1 MILLHNYKSVAVRR
15 FSRIKKISIK
25 SEHNFKIADGS
36 DRPPRS
42 ADMTASTK
50 SPQPTAARGIAS
62 RLSLA
67 AKLYAI
73 FALFAV
79 LTAAITALSEYNTRS
94 NTELTEAVAT
104 ASRAALNVERVNSLV
119 YAVVMESRGVYM
131 SSDVTTVKKYGE
143 GLLKFNERLLAVVK
157 NWEAL
162 VQADDAEQFA
172 TFKKRIDQFVDFR
185 KELVRRGV
193 EIGPAAGREWGD
205 NDANREV
212 RSALNKDLEA
222 LSRVYAERSK
232 KLAQQ
237 TDAHHMLAFV
247 LTCLGGMALVVVII
261 GVLIIARSIA
271 RPLSAI
277 TDTIK
282 RVAEGAE
289 GVEVPHTGR
298 ADEIGALA
306 RAIQIFQ
313 QAMDRNRNLN
323 SQVLQDSQTRDL
335 RARQIEA
342 SVDAFREAI
351 GGVLRAVTDNAT
363 SMRSTAETIASV
375 SSDASGRAVA
385 ASGATE
391 QASHNVSAVAGAA
404 EELSASVEEI
414 GRQVRQSA
422 GAVEQAGL
430 RTEKSIAEIEGL
442 AAATQRIDG
451 VLSLIQA
458 IAEQT
463 NLLALNATI
472 EAARAGDAGRG
483 FAVVAHEVKA
493 LAEQTAK
500 ATAEIGQNVHLIQ
513 TSTRNSVDAVRE
525 IGNAVREINEVTS
538 IIASAIGQQDAAT
551 REISANAQL
560 AAQGNGTLVV
570 NIGSLSDAIGTTST
584 AAASVL
590 TASSDLTATAETLS
604 REVEKFFRDLRADS
618 NEQRQTGT

>member
-1 MILLHNYKSVAVRR
+1 ML
-15 FSRIKKISIK
+15 
-25 SEHNFKIADGS
+25 
-36 DRPPRS
+36 
-42 ADMTASTK
+42 
-50 SPQPTAARGIAS
+50 S

-67 AKLYAI
+67 AKLYSI

-79 LTAAITALSEYNTRS
+79 LVAAITALSDYNTRQ
-94 NTELTEAVAT
+94 NTALTEAVAT

-131 SSDVTTVKKYGE
+131 STEPAVVKRYGD
-143 GLLKFNERLLAVVK
+143 GLLKFNDSILGVVK

-172 TFKKRIDQFVDFR
+172 TFKKRIEQFIDFR

-193 EIGPAAGREWGD
+193 EIGAAAGREWGD
-205 NDANREV
+205 NDANRQV

-222 LSRVYAERSK
+222 LSKVYAERSK

-237 TDAHHMLAFV
+237 SDANHTLAFV
-247 LTCLGGMALVVVII
+247 LTGLGVLAIIVVVI
-261 GVLIIARSIA
+261 GVLIISRSVA
-271 RPLSAI
+271 RPLSVI

-289 GVEVPHTGR
+289 GVEVPHANR
-298 ADEIGALA
+298 VDEIGALA
-306 RAIQIFQ
+306 RAIKIFQ
-313 QAMDRNRNLN
+313 EAMDRNRNLN
-323 SQVLQDSQTRDL
+323 SQVVEDSKAREQRT
-335 RARQIEA
+335 RQIEA

-363 SMRSTAETIASV
+363 SMRGTAETIASV
-375 SSDASGRAVA
+375 ASDASGRAVA

-391 QASHNVSAVAGAA
+391 QASSNVSAVASAA

-422 GAVEQAGL
+422 SAVEQAGL
-430 RTEKSIAEIEGL
+430 RTEKSVTEIEGL

-451 VLSLIQA
+451 VLNLIQA

-500 ATAEIGQNVHLIQ
+500 ATAEIGQNVGLIQ

-525 IGNAVREINEVTS
+525 IGNAVREINDVTS
-538 IIASAIGQQDAAT
+538 AIAGAIEQQDLAT
-551 REISANAQL
+551 REISQNAQL

-570 NIGSLSDAIGTTST
+570 NIGSLSDAMGKTST

-604 REVEKFFRDLRADS
+604 REVETFFRNLRADPVDDF
-618 NEQRQTGT
+618 RRTGT

>member
-1 MILLHNYKSVAVRR
+1 MTSR
-15 FSRIKKISIK
+15 F
-25 SEHNFKIADGS
+25 
-36 DRPPRS
+36 
-42 ADMTASTK
+42 
-50 SPQPTAARGIAS
+50 
-62 RLSLA
+62 SLA
-67 AKLYAI
+67 AKLYSL

-79 LTAAITALSEYNTRS
+79 LVAAITALSDYNTRQ
-94 NTELTEAVAT
+94 NAELTEAVSI
-104 ASRAALNVERVNSLV
+104 ASRAALNVERINSLV
-119 YAVVMESRGVYM
+119 YAVVMESRGIYM
-131 SSDVTTVKKYGE
+131 SSEPPVVKKYGD
-143 GLLKFNERLLAVVK
+143 GLLKFNARILEVVK
-157 NWEAL
+157 SWEAL
-162 VQADDAEQFA
+162 VQADDAQQFA
-172 TFKKRIDQFVDFR
+172 TFKKRIEQFVDFR

-193 EIGPAAGREWGD
+193 EINAAAGREWGD

-212 RSALNKDLEA
+212 RTALNKDLEA
-222 LSRVYAERSK
+222 LSKVYAERGK

-237 TDAHHMLAFV
+237 TDTNHTLAFV
-247 LTCLGGMALVVVII
+247 LTCLGVLALAVVVV
-261 GVLIIARSIA
+261 GVLIIARSVA

-277 TDTIK
+277 TSTIK
-282 RVAEGAE
+282 QVADGAE

-306 RAIQIFQ
+306 RAIKIFQ
-313 QAMDRNRNLN
+313 EAMERNRNLN
-323 SQVLQDSQTRDL
+323 SQVLEDSKARDERTRH
-335 RARQIEA
+335 IET

-351 GGVLRAVTDNAT
+351 GGVVRAVTDNAT
-363 SMRSTAETIASV
+363 AMRDTAQTIASV

-391 QASHNVSAVAGAA
+391 QASSNVSAVASAA

-422 GAVEQAGL
+422 GAVEQAGQ
-430 RTEKSIAEIEGL
+430 RTDKSVAEIEGL

-500 ATAEIGQNVHLIQ
+500 ATAEIGQNVGLIQ
-513 TSTRNSVDAVRE
+513 TSTKTSVEAVRE

-538 IIASAIGQQDAAT
+538 IIASAIEQQDSAT
-551 REISANAQL
+551 REISSNAQL

-570 NIGSLSDAIGTTST
+570 NINSLSESMGTTST

-590 TASSDLTATAETLS
+590 TASSELTATADTLS
-604 REVEKFFRDLRADS
+604 REVEKFFRNLRADS
-618 NEQRQTGT
+618 SEQLQRTGT